1 LKPANILINCKD
13 CSIKIADFGLS
24 RVVGTEVING
34 SKMTDHPLL
43 LPQDAAMHKIASDG
57 DDLKE
62 PNILDDDHEEE
73 PHTKETVFIKPSFTR
88 TLTTH
93 VITRW
98 YRSPEVILT
107 LPYSSAVDIWSIG
120 CIFAEL
126 LGMIREN
133 APSKDQRHPIFP
145 GRSCPSLSPSK
156 SRPSIGSNHADQLST
171 IFKVLGSPTDDEL
184 QGLEQETI
192 DHIKTIPTFE
202 AKNPKTLLPALDDDE
217 QDLLLSML
225 KFHPG
230 QRITVEQA
238 LSHKYFTKIR
248 KIESEVSCDN
258 PMDIAIEQIEEDRE
272 HLFDSLVKE
281 ILADG

>member
-1 LKPANILINCKD
+1 MKPANILINCKD

-24 RVVGTEVING
+24 RVVGTEVIKG
-34 SKMTDHPLL
+34 SAMTDHPLT
-43 LPQDAAMHKIASDG
+43 LPQDAGMHKIASDG
-57 DDLKE
+57 DDHKE
-62 PNILDDDHEEE
+62 PNLLDDHEEE
-73 PHTKETVFIKPSFTR
+73 THAKATVFIKPSFTR

-107 LPYSSAVDIWSIG
+107 LPYTSAVDIWSIG

-192 DHIKTIPTFE
+192 DHIKTMPTFE

-258 PMDIAIEQIEEDRE
+258 PMDIKIEQIEEDRE

-281 ILADG
+281 ILH